1 MFLPFSFNELEI
13 CLATSLGFSGSNDT
27 KDPGTLLKSIP
38 ASEQKSPV
46 PEMEK
51 SVFDRVK
58 ENDKKQWK
66 NSESNETQ
74 NLADDY

>member
-1 MFLPFSFNELEI
+1 MELSIQLAEENVQHNE
-13 CLATSLGFSGSNDT
+13 T
-27 KDPGTLLKSIP
+27 KSIP